1 MVFGIPHFKTTT
13 LNSCFMLFSQQN
25 MVVFAALGGLCT
37 DGSQQPHHSSGFDH
51 QNKMWTIQWREKGKR
66 REREGKNT
74 HGNYVCIYIIT
85 IYTLCVH
92 RMKTDTYK
100 AQKLPKKQI
109 IRQNTNTRHTFIL
122 IVQSWRSS
130 DIKCA
135 RTRRWKQQTWDW
147 LLYLYISLYI
157 NIYHI
162 IYLVGGTPTPLKPS
176 EK

>member
-1 MVFGIPHFKTTT
+1 MRHEPQIILNSLKPMVFGIPHFKTTT

-66 REREGKNT
+66 RERERAGKNT

-100 AQKLPKKQI
+100 AQKLPKK
-109 IRQNTNTRHTFIL
+109 TNHPAKYKHQAHIYFDCPKL
-122 IVQSWRSS
+122 A
-130 DIKCA
+130 IKWYQV
-135 RTRRWKQQTWDW
+135 RT
-147 LLYLYISLYI
+147 
-157 NIYHI
+157 N
-162 IYLVGGTPTPLKPS
+162 
-176 EK
+176 

>member
-1 MVFGIPHFKTTT
+1 MVFGIHHFKTTT
-13 LNSCFMLFSQQN
+13 RNSCLMLFSQQN

-66 REREGKNT
+66 REREREGKNT

-100 AQKLPKKQI
+100 AQKLPKK
-109 IRQNTNTRHTFIL
+109 NK
-122 IVQSWRSS
+122 SS
-130 DIKCA
+130 GKI
-135 RTRRWKQQTWDW
+135 QTPGTHLFW
-147 LLYLYISLYI
+147 LSKAGDQVISSAHELEDESSKHGIDYYIY
-157 NIYHI
+157 IYHYI
-162 IYLVGGTPTPLKPS
+162 
-176 EK
+176 